1 MDGLN
6 EGIASTLV
14 KAGLKVASKAGKK
27 AIQKSSESIAKK
39 TGSKIAGKATEKAM
53 EKTASKIAS
62 KITPKVATRM
72 FKQVAEKMN
81 KSKIIKM
88 ISNKRYVRT
97 LIAGNFLE
105 EHTDDFK
112 TTFELLTDYVKGN
125 YKSTPWAAIA
135 LLGAS
140 VAYVLLPEEFGKKI
154 DESQELDDV
163 LTKTLTYCKSELD
176 KYKEWKLKHPQ
187 EASLL
192 DKDDSIISEFGDSP
206 DLLQKDLVNESA
218 ISNVEHHLH
227 INITQNLASYILFE
241 SAETDE
247 QKIEELKKIDEDTAN
262 KVTEAL
268 KSHGATPLHL
278 NDKGS
283 KFLLQGQKQGT
294 NISEF
299 KGKKKPDIESAKK
312 ILEQEGWF
320 MKAMKEIF
328 SKETLISLVP
338 FSQKPTLDDLGQ
350 FFLCMKDYVSGNYDL
365 SEPEFDALLG
375 IGCDL
380 GFSALSVA
388 LGGAAAFATFGL
400 STILSV
406 LGCAV
411 TLGYICDNMA
421 IIGRIYKKRKAE
433 NKMKLENNGEGIT
446 VS

>member
-1 MDGLN
+1 MN

-27 AIQKSSESIAKK
+27 AIQKSGESIAKK

-62 KITPKVATRM
+62 KITPKMATKM
-72 FKQVAEKMN
+72 FKTVAEKMN
-81 KSKIIKM
+81 KSKIMKM
-88 ISNKRYVRT
+88 LSNKRYVRT
-97 LIAGNFLE
+97 LIASNFLE

-112 TTFELLTDYVKGN
+112 TTFELLTDYIKGN
-125 YKSTPWAAIA
+125 YKSTPWTIIA

-140 VAYVLLPEEFGKKI
+140 AAYVLLPEEFGKKI

-206 DLLQKDLVNESA
+206 VLLQKDLVNESI
-218 ISNVEHHLH
+218 ISNIEHHLY
-227 INITQNLASYILFE
+227 INITQNLSRYLIFE

-247 QKIEELKKIDEDTAN
+247 KKIEELRKVDEDTAN
-262 KVTEAL
+262 KVTQAL
-268 KSHGATPLHL
+268 KSNGATPLQL
-278 NDKGS
+278 NEKGA
-283 KFLLQGQKQGT
+283 KFLQQGQQQGT
-294 NISEF
+294 NVDSF
-299 KGKKKPDIESAKK
+299 KGKKKPDKEAAKK
-312 ILEQEGWF
+312 VLEQEGWF
-320 MKAMKEIF
+320 MKTMKEIF
-328 SKETLISLVP
+328 SKETLVSLIP
-338 FSQKPTLDDLGQ
+338 FSQKPTLEDLGQ

-433 NKMKLENNGEGIT
+433 NKMKLENNGEG
-446 VS
+446 VVVA